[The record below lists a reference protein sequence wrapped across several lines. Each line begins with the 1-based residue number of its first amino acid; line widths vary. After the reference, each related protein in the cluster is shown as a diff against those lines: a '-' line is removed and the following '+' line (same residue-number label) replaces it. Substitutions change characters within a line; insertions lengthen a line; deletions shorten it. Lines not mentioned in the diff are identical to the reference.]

1 MNAASQPPRARS
13 LGHPRHAPFLRGRPR
28 PVSWNLTVCEESGSS
43 GLSLPGE
50 SGGAREPRGR
60 HRLARYIAAGGMRDL
75 RPGRHADADCSR
87 RRWVVGF
94 SIFLLA
100 FWILFLI
107 IPCK

>member
-1 MNAASQPPRARS
+1 
-13 LGHPRHAPFLRGRPR
+13 
-28 PVSWNLTVCEESGSS
+28 
-43 GLSLPGE
+43 
-50 SGGAREPRGR
+50 
-60 HRLARYIAAGGMRDL
+60 MRDL

-87 RRWVVGF
+87 RRWAIGF